1 MATTRLLR
9 TSRPLRLGLPSSS
22 SSPSSLSGTTVRCV
36 SKAAGHG
43 FNGDQKTVSGD
54 RERKPMVAVKAL
66 LAASESLTTT
76 TSKPQ
81 VNRRGLLDLAS
92 LLANASLAA
101 VFSLRLAVKVKP
113 RKFYVQMFLERVLL
127 L

>member
-1 MATTRLLR
+1 
-9 TSRPLRLGLPSSS
+9 
-22 SSPSSLSGTTVRCV
+22 
-36 SKAAGHG
+36 
-43 FNGDQKTVSGD
+43 
-54 RERKPMVAVKAL
+54 MVAVKAS
-66 LAASESLTTT
+66 LAASESLTI

-101 VFSLRLAVKVKP
+101 LFLLRLAVKVKP

-127 L
+127 

>member
-1 MATTRLLR
+1 MATSTLLR
-9 TSRPLRLGLPSSS
+9 TSRPLRLGLPSSSS

-36 SKAAGHG
+36 SKAGHG
-43 FNGDQKTVSGD
+43 FNGEKTVSGD

-76 TSKPQ
+76 SKPQ
-81 VNRRGLLDLAS
+81 VNRGLLDLAS

-101 VFSLRLAVKVKP
+101 VFLLRLAVKVKP

-127 L
+127 